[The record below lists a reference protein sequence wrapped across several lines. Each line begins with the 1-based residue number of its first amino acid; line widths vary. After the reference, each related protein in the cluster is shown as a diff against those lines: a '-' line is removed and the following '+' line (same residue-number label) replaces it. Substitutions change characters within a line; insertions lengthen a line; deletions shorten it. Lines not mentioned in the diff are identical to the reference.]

1 VAVREV
7 LAGPVR
13 RGRVLG
19 AFPRAVYVAV
29 GAEVVA
35 VVAAGGLRLPVALVL
50 EDPAPLP
57 ALRPG
62 TPALVGDGTV
72 AVGGLRATVT
82 SWWDP
87 RPRVGPV
94 VPAAVEEARA
104 ALAASP
110 SAVAAHLPALAA
122 ALGTPGADAAA
133 DRLVGLGPGLTPAGD
148 DVLAGTLAALHLFGG
163 PPLRVRAA
171 GRTTTL
177 SAALLAC
184 AARGEVLAQAA
195 TLLRALAGD
204 GAPALAALTLTRV
217 GHTSG
222 RDLAAG
228 LLLGAG
234 ATAAGPRVTAPPGV
248 APAARPGAHLGA
260 RRPAGGTGAAVPA

>member
-1 VAVREV
+1 MTVPGVAAPVTVPGPLRAGSGALPV
-7 LAGPVR
+7 HRLVTGPVR

-19 AFPRAVYVAV
+19 AFPRAVYVAL

-35 VVAAGGLRLPVALVL
+35 VVAADGLRLPVALVL

-57 ALRPG
+57 AVRPG
-62 TPALVGDGTV
+62 TPALVGDGAV
-72 AVGGLRATVT
+72 AVGGMRVTVT
-82 SWWDP
+82 TWWDP
-87 RPRVGPV
+87 RPQVGPV
-94 VPAAVEEARA
+94 GPGAVEEARA
-104 ALAASP
+104 ALAGSP
-110 SAVAAHLPALAA
+110 SAVAGHLPALAA
-122 ALGTPGADAAA
+122 ALGSAGADAAA
-133 DRLVGLGPGLTPAGD
+133 ERLVGLGPGLTPAGD
-148 DVLAGTLAALHLFGG
+148 DVLAGALAALHLLGG

-195 TLLRALAGD
+195 TLLRALGGD
-204 GAPALAALTLTRV
+204 GAPAPAALALARV

-228 LLLGAG
+228 LLLGA
-234 ATAAGPRVTAPPGV
+234 TAS
-248 APAARPGAHLGA
+248 
-260 RRPAGGTGAAVPA
+260 AAVPA